1 MRRQVS
7 APTCHDLSEH
17 ELHSQHLA
25 LEALI
30 FCILKRKAIL
40 NSQLEDSLD
49 TKLDIDAE
57 MLCGMFSRY

>member
-7 APTCHDLSEH
+7 APSCHDLSEH
-17 ELHSQHLA
+17 ELCSQHLA

-49 TKLDIDAE
+49 TKPDIDAE
-57 MLCGMFSRY
+57 RLSSMFPRD